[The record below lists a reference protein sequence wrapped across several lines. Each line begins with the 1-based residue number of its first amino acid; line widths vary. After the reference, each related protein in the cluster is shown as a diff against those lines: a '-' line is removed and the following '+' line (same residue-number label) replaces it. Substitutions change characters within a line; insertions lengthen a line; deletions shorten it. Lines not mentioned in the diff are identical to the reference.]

1 MESPLARLSSYVSSY
16 NLGPKLLLSH
26 LLVTVVGMLT
36 FGVVSFVAPRLFG
49 GGEGAA
55 DLLHAVMYLL
65 LAAAASMVT
74 ATAASLFVAGR
85 ITRPLRYM
93 LAATR
98 RISAGS
104 YGEQVPVQE
113 SDELG
118 ELSESFNA
126 MAAALADSER
136 QRQEFIAD
144 VSHELRTPLAT
155 LQGYMEG
162 LIDGVVEA
170 DEETWG
176 LLYAESERMRRLVDD
191 LRQLSRVEAGQLDLH
206 LAPSSPEKIVRR
218 AAESM
223 APLFA
228 EAGVE
233 LETELPGGLPEVS
246 ADADRVVQVLTN
258 LMRNAL
264 RYTPS
269 GGTVA
274 VGTEARARDVLFTV
288 TDTGSGIPAEHLP
301 RVFERFYRVEKSRS
315 REGGGSGVGLA
326 ISRALVESM
335 GGEIRADS
343 PGAGKGTTFSF
354 TLPRTAP
361 DETSRHSLISS

>member
-1 MESPLARLSSYVSSY
+1 MKSPLERISAYVSSY

-36 FGVVSFVAPRLFG
+36 FGVVSFVAPRIFG
-49 GGEGAA
+49 RGENAA
-55 DLLHAVMYLL
+55 DLLHALLYLF
-65 LAAAASMVT
+65 LATAASMVT

-98 RISAGS
+98 RISAGR
-104 YGEQVPVQE
+104 YDEQVPVQE

-126 MAAALADSER
+126 MAAGLRDSELR
-136 QRQEFIAD
+136 RREFIAD
-144 VSHELRTPLAT
+144 VSHELRTPLST

-162 LIDGVVEA
+162 IIDGVVEP

-191 LRQLSRVEAGQLDLH
+191 LRQLSRAEAGQLELH
-206 LAPSSPEKIVRR
+206 PAPTRPGRLVYR
-218 AAESM
+218 ATESL

-228 EAGVE
+228 EGDVE
-233 LETELPGGLPEVS
+233 LAVSVREDLPLVL

-258 LMRNAL
+258 LLRNSL
-264 RYTPS
+264 HYTPA

-274 VGTEARARDVLFTV
+274 VSAKPQGTEMLFTIS
-288 TDTGSGIPAEHLP
+288 DTGSGISEEHLP

-315 REGGGSGVGLA
+315 REGGGSGLGLA

-335 GGEIRADS
+335 GGGIRAES
-343 PGAGKGTTFSF
+343 AGADQGTTFVF
-354 TLPRTAP
+354 TLPLAGKRDGILT
-361 DETSRHSLISS
+361 ES

>member
-1 MESPLARLSSYVSSY
+1 MKSPLSRISSY

-26 LLVTVVGMLT
+26 LLVTLVGMLT
-36 FGVVSFVAPRLFG
+36 FGAVSFVAPLIFG
-49 GGEGAA
+49 RGDGTA
-55 DLLHAVMYLL
+55 DLLHALLYLL
-65 LAAAASMVT
+65 LATAASMVT

-85 ITRPLRYM
+85 ITRPLRFM

-126 MAAALADSER
+126 MAAALRDGELR
-136 QRQEFIAD
+136 RQEFIAD
-144 VSHELRTPLAT
+144 VSHELRTPLST

-162 LIDGVVEA
+162 LIDGVVEP

-176 LLYAESERMRRLVDD
+176 ILYAESERMRRLVDD

-206 LAPSSPEKIVRR
+206 PAPAPPQQIVRR
-218 AAESM
+218 VTESM
-223 APLFA
+223 APLFS
-228 EAGVE
+228 ERDVE
-233 LETELPGGLPEVS
+233 LETSLPDGLPEVM

-258 LMRNAL
+258 LLRNAL
-264 RYTPS
+264 HYTPEN
-269 GGTVA
+269 GKVTVA
-274 VGTEARARDVLFTV
+274 AEPRGGKVLFTIS
-288 TDTGSGIPAEHLP
+288 DTGSGIPAEHLA

-335 GGEIRADS
+335 GGGIWAESAGADR
-343 PGAGKGTTFSF
+343 GATFTF
-354 TLPRTAP
+354 TLPLAS
-361 DETSRHSLISS
+361 EKLS